1 MVKLNSVVVICMNEL
16 LNSIYMAFV
25 LILLSTL
32 LIRFS
37 RNKSYNIIRSLGD
50 SSIWKEESFK
60 VVITQNTEPL
70 NATMTLLNE
79 KISISGDMVIDIPF
93 EQITSIK
100 FPYALNTVTYQKKC
114 IIRSFEKNFFISP
127 YKLMSNIIINF
138 FNDKNEM
145 VTLDIMMQE
154 SKCNFRVNKIA
165 RIRFM
170 NIIKTV
176 RKQLAE

>member
-1 MVKLNSVVVICMNEL
+1 MNEL

-37 RNKSYNIIRSLGD
+37 RNKSYNTNHSIGD
-50 SSIWKEESFK
+50 SSFLKRESFK
-60 VVITQNTEPL
+60 VIITQNTDSL
-70 NATMTLLNE
+70 NATMTFLNG

-100 FPYALNTVTYQKKC
+100 IPYALNTVTYRKKC
-114 IIRSFEKNFFISP
+114 TIRSFDKNLFISP
-127 YKLMSNIIINF
+127 YKLMSKIIINF
-138 FNDKNEM
+138 FNDKNELI
-145 VTLDIMMQE
+145 TFDIMMQE
-154 SKCNFRVNKIA
+154 SKNNFRVNKIA

-176 RKQLAE
+176 RKQFR